1 VIEKNEIKTKQNEN
15 VINETKLQDE
25 LIILKAKEME
35 PVTKIEV
42 IPTNFEETSVE
53 VKAPIEAIV
62 ESELLPTKKEVPIDM
77 KPPPM
82 IVPEV
87 TVPEPYKLDIEKIKT
102 EKEVEEI
109 IQNAK
114 EIEIPKDKNAAVKD
128 LMKNKLTVSLETND
142 KTINSTDEKETLVEP
157 KIEKEEQKVI
167 NHIERNETEEKDV
180 PIEVKIEESIVE
192 NEKANEVLPVTKI
205 EEKEFVEQIV
215 ENSKEIFQ
223 PDEIKMTD
231 IKETIPHMEIIRTNE
246 ILEVPPVPEMED
258 VLQDVEKTTPAV
270 DVKEVEEIM
279 PEAIS
284 PIVDITEVEKVEPN
298 KFPIIDEKVPIA
310 NAVEEKIEIEE
321 PTPIL
326 DVKEES
332 LLLDAIMEEKIKTEK
347 PILIKEEIEV
357 VESLPIAEIAK
368 KEKNE
373 VTELLAIEDVE
384 EKEKIE
390 AMQLPP
396 ISDIAK
402 EEKIEAEQIEPK
414 KKIEAE
420 EPLPLVDVVTKEE
433 IEIIQPTPTIKREIQ
448 EEIEA
453 AEESMLKEIKKE
465 KDDKIEEVTLPEKVI
480 PFIELLEKEKKE
492 KIPPIEKEEIVAKV
506 SPPKKPT
513 LKNEKEIS
521 IEEKK
526 PEIVQI
532 ELKIPIAEIKSTEM
546 EMPAISLDPRLV
558 AQPYLIIAKIKEKE
572 LLQIIPV
579 KPPCTECY
587 LVSKYFL
594 L

>member
-15 VINETKLQDE
+15 KISETKLQDE

-35 PVTKIEV
+35 PVTKTEF
-42 IPTNFEETSVE
+42 IPTNSEETSVE

-62 ESELLPTKKEVPIDM
+62 ESEFLPTKKEVPFDM
-77 KPPPM
+77 EPPPV

-87 TVPEPYKLDIEKIKT
+87 TVPEPYKLDIEKIKI
-102 EKEVEEI
+102 EEEVEEI
-109 IQNAK
+109 VQK
-114 EIEIPKDKNAAVKD
+114 EIGIPKDKNAVVED
-128 LMKNKLTVSLETND
+128 LIKNKLAVSLETNN
-142 KTINSTDEKETLVEP
+142 KTVNSINETETLVEP

-167 NHIERNETEEKDV
+167 NHIERNEKEEKDV
-180 PIEVKIEESIVE
+180 PIEAKIEESIVE

-215 ENSKEIFQ
+215 ENSREIFQ
-223 PDEIKMTD
+223 PNETKMTD

-246 ILEVPPVPEMED
+246 ILEVPPVSEME
-258 VLQDVEKTTPAV
+258 DVEKTTPAV
-270 DVKEVEEIM
+270 DVKEIEEII

-284 PIVDITEVEKVEPN
+284 PTVDITEVEKVEPN
-298 KFPIIDEKVPIA
+298 KFPIVDEKVPIA

-332 LLLDAIMEEKIKTEK
+332 LLLDAVMEEKIETEK
-347 PILIKEEIEV
+347 PVLIKEEIEV

-373 VTELLAIEDVE
+373 VTELLPIEDIE

-390 AMQLPP
+390 AMQLP
-396 ISDIAK
+396 ISDVAK
-402 EEKIEAEQIEPK
+402 EEKIEAEQIE

-420 EPLPLVDVVTKEE
+420 EPLPLVDVVTEE
-433 IEIIQPTPTIKREIQ
+433 KIEIIQPIPTIKKEVQ

-453 AEESMLKEIKKE
+453 AEELMLKEIKKE

-513 LKNEKEIS
+513 LKNEKEVS

-526 PEIVQI
+526 PEMVQI
-532 ELKIPIAEIKSTEM
+532 ELKIPIAEIKPTEM

-572 LLQIIPV
+572 LLQIIPA

-587 LVSKYFL
+587 LVSKCFL

>member
-1 VIEKNEIKTKQNEN
+1 VIEKNEIKIKQNEN

-35 PVTKIEV
+35 PVTKIEI
-42 IPTNFEETSVE
+42 IPTDSEETLV
-53 VKAPIEAIV
+53 EAIV
-62 ESELLPTKKEVPIDM
+62 ESELLPIKKEVPIDM
-77 KPPPM
+77 EPPPV

-87 TVPEPYKLDIEKIKT
+87 TIPEPYKLDIEKIKT
-102 EKEVEEI
+102 EKEVKEI
-109 IQNAK
+109 VQNAK
-114 EIEIPKDKNAAVKD
+114 EIGIPKDKNAAVED
-128 LMKNKLTVSLETND
+128 LIKNKLTVSLETKVRD
-142 KTINSTDEKETLVEP
+142 KTVNSIDEKETLVEP

-167 NHIERNETEEKDV
+167 NHIERNEKEEKDV
-180 PIEVKIEESIVE
+180 PIAKIEESIVE

-223 PDEIKMTD
+223 PDETKITD

-270 DVKEVEEIM
+270 KEEEEIM
-279 PEAIS
+279 LEAIS

-321 PTPIL
+321 PIPIL

-332 LLLDAIMEEKIKTEK
+332 LLLDAVMEEKIKTEK
-347 PILIKEEIEV
+347 PVLIKEEIEV
-357 VESLPIAEIAK
+357 EPLPIAEIAK

-373 VTELLAIEDVE
+373 VTELLPIE
-384 EKEKIE
+384 
-390 AMQLPP
+390 
-396 ISDIAK
+396 DIAK
-402 EEKIEAEQIEPK
+402 EEKIETEQIEPK
-414 KKIEAE
+414 KKIEVE

-448 EEIEA
+448 EIEA
-453 AEESMLKEIKKE
+453 AEESMLEEIKKE

-480 PFIELLEKEKKE
+480 PFIELPEKEKKE

-513 LKNEKEIS
+513 LKDEKEVS

-526 PEIVQI
+526 PEMVQI

-572 LLQIIPV
+572 LLQIIPA